1 MFSSSQLTD
10 SQRVSLKQWAED
22 GATMQDLQKNMNEQW
37 DLRLTYMDTR
47 LLVLDMNLELKSPA
61 KPEEAAKPA
70 SPLDAVASGAA
81 PAPAGG
87 FHVSLDTLTLP
98 GTLFSGKVTFSDGE
112 QALWYVDQT
121 GRLGLD
127 PNTPGYRPSPEDI
140 AAFQSEL
147 KRLVR

>member
-1 MFSSSQLTD
+1 
-10 SQRVSLKQWAED
+10 
-22 GATMQDLQKNMNEQW
+22 MQDLQKNMNEQW
-37 DLRLTYMDTR
+37 GLRLTFMDTR
-47 LLVLDMNLELKSPA
+47 LLVLDMNIELKSPA
-61 KPEEAAKPA
+61 KPEEPAKTV
-70 SPLDAVASGAA
+70 SPLDALGTNATAA
-81 PAPAGG
+81 TAGG

-140 AAFQSEL
+140 TAFQTEL